1 MSKLILGIASEIGAG
16 KTTVSEYIKNKHN
29 GKAFKFSEP
38 LRDILRRL
46 YLEETR
52 ANMQN
57 LSTALRE
64 TFGQQLLSPVLLS
77 DVKKSDSRIILIDGI
92 RRLEDTEFF
101 KNLPEFL
108 LIYIEAPE
116 KLRFER
122 VVGRGENAGDSTK
135 TFEQFQKD
143 SKAETELMI
152 HKLKD
157 VASEVID
164 NSGTPEELYARIDTI
179 IGNFFKK

>member
-1 MSKLILGIASEIGAG
+1 LGIASEIGAG
-16 KTTVSEYIKNKHN
+16 KTTVGEYIKKKHN

-38 LRDILRRL
+38 LRDILKRL
-46 YLEETR
+46 NLEETR
-52 ANMQN
+52 ANVQN

-64 TFGQQLLSPVLLS
+64 TFGQQLLSSVLLL
-77 DVKKSDSRIILIDGI
+77 DIKKSDSQVIIIDGI
-92 RRLEDTEFF
+92 RRLEDIEFF

-116 KLRFER
+116 RMRFGR
-122 VVGRGENAGDSTK
+122 IVGRGENFGDSTK

-143 SKAETELMI
+143 NQAETELMI

-157 VASEVID
+157 VAKEVID
-164 NSGTPEELYARIDTI
+164 NSGTPEDLYARIDAV
-179 IGNFFKK
+179 IGNFFKKPN